1 MQTVR
6 RPERQGGPERCR
18 AMVSGMLPRSGW
30 MGSEYGWQRCGQWT
44 ARHRC
49 RPKTGNEIAVLSSAN
64 IKSGDFITVIW
75 RRRGAGIVDNTYCK
89 VLNFG
94 NYRVMEP
101 DGQHKKGLPLPT
113 ICLRVTMPAALQP
126 SIQPEYSAMFNPSS
140 DDVRRFFCETLRKH
154 RAHEILTPMEAIALD
169 WILEHPEYENELADV
184 EAALARDYSVEGGQ
198 ANPFLHLSMHL
209 SITEQVQVD
218 QPRGIR
224 PAVQQ
229 LTQRLDSA
237 HAAHHEVM
245 ECLGQMIWASQRSGL
260 PPDTDAYID
269 CVRRR

>member
-1 MQTVR
+1 
-6 RPERQGGPERCR
+6 
-18 AMVSGMLPRSGW
+18 MVIGMLPRSGISLEQDLVAKVRA
-30 MGSEYGWQRCGQWT
+30 ME
-44 ARHRC
+44 ARN
-49 RPKTGNEIAVLSSAN
+49 GNKIAIVSSAN

-75 RRRGAGIVDNTYCK
+75 CRRAVAVVDNTYCR
-89 VLNFG
+89 VLNCG
-94 NYRVMEP
+94 DYRVMQADAGRQKRHP
-101 DGQHKKGLPLPT
+101 RCLDLTYAVQCRLPFSHSP
-113 ICLRVTMPAALQP
+113 
-126 SIQPEYSAMFNPSS
+126 SAMFNPSS
-140 DDVRRFFCETLRKH
+140 DDVRRFFCDTLRKH

-169 WILEHPEYENELADV
+169 WILEHPEYESELSDV

-237 HAAHHEVM
+237 HAAQHEVM